1 MDTQTTTA
9 IKELFTTI
17 IEKNV
22 NPDTY
27 KWLCDKAIQASDTN
41 NYQLNIGFTAIPR
54 KTGKKE
60 VAIEELE
67 ATRIADL
74 LPGFSIN
81 QWTIDRLS
89 RVWLLMQLKTENKE
103 NYINKIEN
111 LFLQA
116 EMNEL
121 VALYSSLP
129 FLAYPESW
137 QLRCAEGIRS
147 NIGTVL
153 EAIMY
158 YNPYPATYLDEPAWN
173 QLIMKA
179 FFTDKNVKNI
189 TGLDARRNQQLAN
202 ILFDYVEE
210 RWAAHRTVNP
220 QIWRLAGPFIDEPHF
235 YMIEKLFN
243 EGSVTDQQA
252 AALVCADSSF
262 ERTKLLLTQYPQYK
276 NAIDDKT
283 LTWDIL
289 EEQ

>member
-27 KWLCDKAIQASDTN
+27 KWLCDKADQVSD

-60 VAIEELE
+60 IAIEESD
-67 ATRIADL
+67 ATKINNL
-74 LPGFSIN
+74 LPGFSIS

-89 RVWLLMQLKTENKE
+89 RVWLLMQLETGNKE
-103 NYINKIEN
+103 NYISKIEN
-111 LFLQA
+111 LFLQG

-121 VALYSSLP
+121 AALYSSLP

-137 QLRCAEGIRS
+137 QLRCAEGVRS
-147 NIGTVL
+147 NMGTVM

-158 YNPYPATYLDEPAWN
+158 HNPYPAAYLDEPAWN
-173 QLIMKA
+173 QLVMRA
-179 FFTDKNVKNI
+179 FFTGKDVRNI
-189 TGLDARRNQQLAN
+189 TGLDKRANKDLAN

-210 RWAAHRTVNP
+210 RWAAQRTVNP

-235 YMIEKLFN
+235 YMIERLFK
-243 EGSVTDQQA
+243 EDSETDQQA
-252 AALVCADSSF
+252 AALVCANSSF
-262 ERTKLLLTQYPQYK
+262 ERSKLLLDQYPQYK
-276 NAIDDKT
+276 KVIDNNSIS
-283 LTWDIL
+283 WDAL
-289 EEQ
+289 EEKI

>member
-9 IKELFTTI
+9 MKELFTTI
-17 IEKNV
+17 LEKNV

-27 KWLCDKAIQASDTN
+27 KWLRDKADQASD

-60 VAIEELE
+60 VVVGESEAIKI
-67 ATRIADL
+67 TNL
-74 LPGFSIN
+74 LPGFSIT

-89 RVWLLMQLKTENKE
+89 RVWLLMQLETKNKE
-103 NYINKIEN
+103 NYISKIEN

-129 FLAYPESW
+129 FLFYPESW
-137 QLRCAEGIRS
+137 HLRCAEGIRS

-158 YNPYPATYLDEPAWN
+158 HNPYPAAYLDEPAWN

-189 TGLDARRNQQLAN
+189 TGLDVRRNQQLAN

-210 RWAAHRTVNP
+210 RWAAHRTVNL

-235 YMIEKLFN
+235 YMIERLFK
-243 EGSVTDQQA
+243 EGSETDQQA
-252 AALVCADSSF
+252 AALICADSSF
-262 ERTKLLLTQYPQYK
+262 EKTKLLLTQYPQYK

-289 EEQ
+289 EE

>member
-1 MDTQTTTA
+1 MNTQTTTA

-22 NPDTY
+22 TPDIY
-27 KWLCDKAIQASDTN
+27 KWLCDKANQASD

-60 VAIEELE
+60 IAIEESE
-67 ATRIADL
+67 ATKIADL
-74 LPGFSIN
+74 LPGFSIS
-81 QWTIDRLS
+81 QWSIDRLS
-89 RVWLLMQLKTENKE
+89 RVWLLMQLESENKE
-103 NYINKIEN
+103 NYIGKIEN

-137 QLRCAEGIRS
+137 QLRCAEGVRS
-147 NIGTVL
+147 NMGTVM

-158 YNPYPATYLDEPAWN
+158 HNPYPTAYLDEPAWN
-173 QLIMKA
+173 QLVMRA
-179 FFTDKNVKNI
+179 FFTGKDVRNI
-189 TGLDARRNQQLAN
+189 TGLDKRANKDLAN

-210 RWAAHRTVNP
+210 RWAAQRTVNP

-235 YMIEKLFN
+235 YMIERLFK
-243 EGSVTDQQA
+243 EGSETDQQA
-252 AALVCADSSF
+252 AALVCAGSSF
-262 ERTKLLLTQYPQYK
+262 ERSKLLLDQYPQYK
-276 NAIDDKT
+276 KAIDNNSIS
-283 LTWDIL
+283 WEAL
-289 EEQ
+289 EEKI